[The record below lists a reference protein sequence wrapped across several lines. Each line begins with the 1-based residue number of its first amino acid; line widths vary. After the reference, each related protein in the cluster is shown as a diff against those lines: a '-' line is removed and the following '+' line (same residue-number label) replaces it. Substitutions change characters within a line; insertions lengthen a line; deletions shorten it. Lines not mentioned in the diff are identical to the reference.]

1 MDSSKDAQPAKPSL
15 QAGRASHDA
24 EVEKPVGNVIETNTA
39 SVALAA
45 ALAEQKLEMWSR
57 PMIRLYGI
65 MAVGYLVSTIN
76 GFDGSLMGAIN
87 AMKPYQ
93 ETFGLSG
100 AGSSTGIVF
109 IIYNIGQLVTLPL
122 TPFLSDGYGRRVAIF
137 VGCLVILIGTAVQTT
152 ANSLGHFIAGRALLG
167 FGAAIAQST
176 GPVYAVELAH
186 PAYRG
191 LMAGMYNNF
200 WWLGNIIAGWCTYGS
215 NLHFD
220 NGWAWRIPTVLQ
232 AGLPSI
238 VMALVLFFP
247 ESPRWLISKDRNDEA
262 LAVLAK
268 YHGNG
273 DVSAPIVQ
281 LQYREILEDRAEN
294 PSDNRWWDFRELFR
308 DRQARYR
315 TAMVIAMSFFG
326 QWSGNNV
333 VSYFMPAMVLNAGI
347 TNTNTQLLLNAIN
360 PIISMVAAVSGT
372 TVLDKYGRRPMM
384 MLALAGSLFFYV
396 LLTAFTAEAQKNDD
410 LAYGVIVSIYLYGI
424 CFAAGM
430 TPCQTLYPSE
440 CLENRTRAKGSSV
453 KFLFINIAMIVNTF
467 GISVGIKEIGWRL
480 YLVYIIWIAIE
491 IVVIYFFFPETAGK
505 TLEELTA
512 IFDAKNPRKESL
524 KKTKVQID
532 DSGRV
537 LEVEKS
543 VVA

>member
-1 MDSSKDAQPAKPSL
+1 
-15 QAGRASHDA
+15 
-24 EVEKPVGNVIETNTA
+24 
-39 SVALAA
+39 
-45 ALAEQKLEMWSR
+45 
-57 PMIRLYGI
+57 
-65 MAVGYLVSTIN
+65 
-76 GFDGSLMGAIN
+76 
-87 AMKPYQ
+87 
-93 ETFGLSG
+93 
-100 AGSSTGIVF
+100 
-109 IIYNIGQLVTLPL
+109 
-122 TPFLSDGYGRRVAIF
+122 
-137 VGCLVILIGTAVQTT
+137 
-152 ANSLGHFIAGRALLG
+152 
-167 FGAAIAQST
+167 
-176 GPVYAVELAH
+176 
-186 PAYRG
+186 
-191 LMAGMYNNF
+191 
-200 WWLGNIIAGWCTYGS
+200 
-215 NLHFD
+215 
-220 NGWAWRIPTVLQ
+220 
-232 AGLPSI
+232 
-238 VMALVLFFP
+238 
-247 ESPRWLISKDRNDEA
+247 
-262 LAVLAK
+262 
-268 YHGNG
+268 
-273 DVSAPIVQ
+273 
-281 LQYREILEDRAEN
+281 
-294 PSDNRWWDFRELFR
+294 
-308 DRQARYR
+308 
-315 TAMVIAMSFFG
+315 MVIAMSFFG

-333 VSYFMPAMVLNAGI
+333 VSYFMVSQINFPSVRVDALLKWTKPAMVLNAGI

-360 PIISMVAAVSGT
+360 PILSMIAAVTGT

-491 IVVIYFFFPETAGK
+491 IVVIYLFFPETAGK

-532 DSGRV
+532 DSSRV
-537 LEVEKS
+537 LEIEKS